1 MEATGPNAEQIT
13 YWNEQ
18 SGPKWVTRQGQ
29 LDHMLAP
36 FGTAVMDA
44 VGVAP
49 GKRVVDVGCGCGD
62 TTLAIAR
69 RVGSSGHALGVD
81 ISLPMLSRARDRAAA
96 EGVGNVRFL
105 AADAQS
111 HAFEPRGVDV
121 VFSRF
126 GVMFFA
132 DPAAAF
138 ANLRT
143 ALGDG
148 GRVGFM
154 CWQALT
160 ENPWMLV
167 PLGAAAQHVALPPP
181 PAPGAPGPFAFA
193 DRDRVTRILSDAGL
207 RDIVFE
213 PFTPS
218 VEIGG
223 GSVDDAVEFV
233 LQLGPTAAILRE
245 ASADALAKVAASMR
259 EALAPYA
266 TPRGVVMPSAAW
278 IVTARA

>member
-1 MEATGPNAEQIT
+1 MDATGPNAEQIT
-13 YWNEQ
+13 YWNDQ
-18 SGPKWVTRQGQ
+18 SGPKWVARQAQ
-29 LDHMLAP
+29 LDQMLAP

-44 VGVAP
+44 VGIGA
-49 GKRVVDVGCGCGD
+49 GKRVIDVGCGCGD
-62 TTLAIAR
+62 TTLAIAG

-81 ISLPMLSRARDRAAA
+81 ISEPMLARARDRAVA
-96 EGVGNVRFL
+96 EGVRNVQL
-105 AADAQS
+105 LVADAQT
-111 HAFEPRGVDV
+111 HAFRPQGADV

-132 DPAAAF
+132 DPTAAF
-138 ANLRT
+138 ANLRA

-167 PLGAAAQHVALPPP
+167 PIGAAAQHVALPPP

-213 PFTPS
+213 AFTPT

-245 ASADALAKVAASMR
+245 APADALAKVAASMR

-266 TPRGVVMPSAAW
+266 TPRGVVMSSAAW